1 MRDDFLLGLINP
13 IITLIFSV
21 TFLVFW
27 SRDKER
33 CYTLKIAL
41 SYFLMGIGF
50 LSSHL
55 IPIKFTLLNIT
66 TTNTIFACAAI
77 CLVYAVNERVG
88 KKTALKEMFML
99 SGIGI
104 SISFIFQLTSP
115 TLNLTLL
122 TTNLSIGTI
131 FAIGAWQIKGNLHK
145 GGIERAIFWLFFLVA
160 AQFIF
165 RPILS
170 LALSGDI
177 IPSNYRQSEYWLI
190 TNFTA
195 ALFSVISAMIFI
207 AACTNDFIQ
216 QIKDISNTDLLTGLK
231 IRKAFDEETQQL
243 LAKHKRTPLPLT
255 LIISDIDHFKN
266 VNDTYGHQCG
276 DMVIANFGKLISTSL
291 RQSDLAGRI
300 GGEEFC
306 VILWNANQAGGVLV
320 AENLRST
327 FNNSPIEKLPSHE
340 RFSASFGVASYQ
352 NNETFDEWF
361 ARADKALYEAK
372 KTGRNCVVGHKTPP
386 QSTTTSTSHGISV

>member
-1 MRDDFLLGLINP
+1 MRDDFLIGLINP
-13 IITLIFSV
+13 IIALIFSV
-21 TFLVFW
+21 TFLIFW

-33 CYTLKIAL
+33 HYTLKIAL
-41 SYFLMGIGF
+41 SYFLMGMGF
-50 LSSHL
+50 LASHL

-66 TTNTIFACAAI
+66 STNVIFALASIFLVCAI
-77 CLVYAVNERVG
+77 SERIG
-88 KKTALKEMFML
+88 KKPALVEMFIL
-99 SGIGI
+99 AGIGI
-104 SISFIFQLTSP
+104 SISFALQLISP

-122 TTNLSIGTI
+122 TINLTIGAI
-131 FAIGAWQIKGNLHK
+131 FALGAWHIKGNRQK
-145 GGIERAIFWLFFLVA
+145 GGVERAIFWMFFLVA
-160 AQFIF
+160 IQFII

-170 LALSGDI
+170 LWLSGDV
-177 IPSNYRQSEYWLI
+177 IPLNYRQSEYWLI
-190 TNFTA
+190 INFTA
-195 ALFSVISAMIFI
+195 ALFSVMSAMIFI

-276 DMVIANFGKLISTSL
+276 DMVIANFGKLIKKSL

-306 VILWNANQAGGVLV
+306 AILWNANQAGGVLV

-327 FNNSPIEKLPSHE
+327 FNNSPIDKLPSHE
-340 RFSASFGVASYQ
+340 RFSASFGVASYR

-372 KTGRNCVVGHKTPP
+372 NTGRNRVVSHRILPHP
-386 QSTTTSTSHGISV
+386 ASTIAS